1 VKNGVVLLRIS
12 VLALACAGVAAQ
24 QRDPTQPPGAQAVPG
39 AQAAE
44 HGGPALGALGL
55 TVLVRNGVP
64 YLASDT
70 RLYAVGQTVGGYRIE
85 RLSETEIWLRKGREL
100 QKIARFNGISRRAA
114 APERA
119 TP

>member
-1 VKNGVVLLRIS
+1 MKNGVLLLHVC
-12 VLALACAGVAAQ
+12 VLALLACAHVAAQ
-24 QRDPTQPPGAQAVPG
+24 QRDPTQPPMAPG
-39 AQAAE
+39 VQAE
-44 HGGPALGALGL
+44 HGGASPGDLGL
-55 TVLVRNGVP
+55 TVLVREGKP

-85 RLSETEIWLRKGREL
+85 RISETEIWLRKGKEL
-100 QKIARFNGISRRAA
+100 QKIARFNGILRRAA